1 MKKSLFNAI
10 VSFILCLTL
19 CANCF
24 TGVSALSYAQPD
36 GTLSFEKITHPD
48 NGSGQNDG
56 IVDYVGNGVIS
67 ASDAGQGARGQS
79 YSWCAA
85 GHGRYVYV
93 GTCYG
98 ALTNTLTLM
107 SSVLGGNFDQEKLT
121 ALLNVLY
128 NGTFFTGEED
138 GGNAGGILTKI
149 DTVTGEVTVL
159 MSKCTTGDNAM
170 FRNVT
175 AYNGKF
181 YFCGAVNNLPC
192 IYELDPETDEITMV
206 YQGMTLQDYYQGYM
220 NGVCTGI
227 RGLCEYDGE
236 LILSCVT
243 KDGPVILSSSNP
255 REGFTVIANQ
265 QDLFNYP
272 AYHFTD
278 SIYGGSIWEIVEF
291 NGKLYVSICTGTP
304 DNMPDEN
311 TMQSFA
317 LVRGDKAEDGSWSW
331 TPVIGDTENDGARYT
346 FGIDPER
353 TRSGA
358 GVLQVY
364 NGYLYI
370 GEYNDEEIAL
380 GNVLKHTSFDFMNE
394 NLRQS
399 VNLYRMDADENIELV
414 VGDATEMFP
423 NGGISGIGSG
433 FGRNENQYIWRMTEY
448 NGKLCIGTFDT
459 SSLLEPVGQFVNGD
473 ILNMTPEEWARL
485 IGFIR
490 DLIGISGGGDEDG
503 TAKAIAFWIDC
514 GRPWTSSLRN
524 SVTKRLRICSQPVM
538 FRNSVL
544 TSTKRASHRKP

>member
-36 GTLSFEKITHPD
+36 GTLRFEKITHPD

-67 ASDAGQGARGQS
+67 AADAGQGARGQS

-353 TRSGA
+353 TRSSA
-358 GVLQVY
+358 GL
-364 NGYLYI
+364 
-370 GEYNDEEIAL
+370 
-380 GNVLKHTSFDFMNE
+380 MP
-394 NLRQS
+394 
-399 VNLYRMDADENIELV
+399 VNPM
-414 VGDATEMFP
+414 
-423 NGGISGIGSG
+423 
-433 FGRNENQYIWRMTEY
+433 
-448 NGKLCIGTFDT
+448 
-459 SSLLEPVGQFVNGD
+459 
-473 ILNMTPEEWARL
+473 
-485 IGFIR
+485 
-490 DLIGISGGGDEDG
+490 
-503 TAKAIAFWIDC
+503 
-514 GRPWTSSLRN
+514 
-524 SVTKRLRICSQPVM
+524 
-538 FRNSVL
+538 
-544 TSTKRASHRKP
+544 